1 MLKRMV
7 DRPFTTDITAAAR
20 PTLAAERGFTLVEL
34 LVVLLIVA
42 ILAAIA
48 LPAFIDQK
56 AKSQDGEAKWM
67 AAVTAQ
73 ALIIW
78 HQDHDTFAG
87 AGPDE
92 LATIEPTIRD
102 ARGITISGT
111 RDGYTVSVESA
122 AANASGGPFVIEYD
136 PSGTVRSCDVPGRGG
151 CPDDGHW

>member
-1 MLKRMV
+1 
-7 DRPFTTDITAAAR
+7 
-20 PTLAAERGFTLVEL
+20 
-34 LVVLLIVA
+34 
-42 ILAAIA
+42 
-48 LPAFIDQK
+48 
-56 AKSQDGEAKWM
+56 M

-111 RDGYTVSVESA
+111 HDTFTVSVTSA
-122 AANASGGPFVIEYD
+122 ARDTSGGPFVIEHD
-136 PSGTVRSCDVPGRGG
+136 PSGTARSCDAPGRGG
-151 CPDDGHW
+151 CPDDGTW

>member
-1 MLKRMV
+1 
-7 DRPFTTDITAAAR
+7 
-20 PTLAAERGFTLVEL
+20 
-34 LVVLLIVA
+34 VLLIVG
-42 ILAAIA
+42 ILSAIA

-78 HQDHDTFAG
+78 HQDNDTFAG

-92 LATIEPTIRD
+92 LAAIEPTVRD

-111 RDGYTVSVESA
+111 SDSYTVSVESA
-122 AANASGGPFVIEYD
+122 ASDSGGGPFVIEHD
-136 PSGTVRSCDVPGRGG
+136 PSGTVRSCAEPGVGG
-151 CPDDGHW
+151 CPDSGHW

>member
-1 MLKRMV
+1 
-7 DRPFTTDITAAAR
+7 
-20 PTLAAERGFTLVEL
+20 
-34 LVVLLIVA
+34 
-42 ILAAIA
+42 
-48 LPAFIDQK
+48 
-56 AKSQDGEAKWM
+56 M

-78 HQDHDTFAG
+78 HQDHDTFAS
-87 AGPDE
+87 ATADD

-111 RDGYTVSVESA
+111 GNSYTVSVASA
-122 AANASGGPFVIEYD
+122 AADSGGGPFVIEHN